1 MWPHV
6 KCVFLWSYN
15 LRTFKSL
22 LLKGIQWAEAEN
34 SRDFWSFRSSL
45 CAGSKWLHSFTS
57 CRDWG
62 RAKIRPWHRINS
74 SGLSKPTSR
83 ITRKYATSFYLNTS
97 LAETCIRLL
106 TGNFLLKSYSSV
118 ACCVVSSSSELIF
131 FPKLAWASLDSL
143 NERWGIDKEIKWE
156 RIGLRIQE
164 MDSLHVLGHDNFPN
178 SLSTHISFFFFK
190 FLQSLL
196 FYWLLKTE
204 V

>member
-1 MWPHV
+1 MSLIELVFWCLYKAFPLWFTPSLKPCMWPHV

-45 CAGSKWLHSFTS
+45 CAGSKWLHSFIS

-131 FPKLAWASLDSL
+131 FP
-143 NERWGIDKEIKWE
+143 
-156 RIGLRIQE
+156 
-164 MDSLHVLGHDNFPN
+164 SLHGPPWIALMKGGVL
-178 SLSTHISFFFFK
+178 TRK
-190 FLQSLL
+190 
-196 FYWLLKTE
+196 
-204 V
+204 